1 MCRGVFGAEGRTQR
15 HAYDIQVSLPRH
27 VEGVHHD
34 KGRTRAAKYAERVNI
49 GGGRHPGTDQKGIA
63 RSSRVIWSRVSRA
76 ISQYTESCGGAPNM
90 AALPLAVQAVR
101 VGERR
106 GGRPVSPTRGL
117 SVP

>member
-27 VEGVHHD
+27 GEGVHHD

-76 ISQYTESCGGAPNM
+76 ISQYTESCGGARNM
-90 AALPLAVQAVR
+90 ACMSVAVPR
-101 VGERR
+101 TKIWYPR
-106 GGRPVSPTRGL
+106 GVAPSRS
-117 SVP
+117 